1 MHVSM
6 RKIQILFPEPQM
18 KRLRELAKIEDRPV
32 SEIVRRA
39 VDRDLE
45 QRAASIGLGADK
57 RTTFPTFDGG
67 KILVDAAGMKDLV
80 YADDIK

>member
-18 KRLRELAKIEDRPV
+18 KRLRELAKVEDRPV

-45 QRAASIGLGADK
+45 QRAASLGLSPGRPPA
-57 RTTFPTFDGG
+57 FPTFDGG
-67 KILVDAAGMKDLV
+67 KIQTDAGRMKELI
-80 YADDIK
+80 YGHSE